1 MAVRPVTDAE
11 QRPVIILINPVVRR
25 VVLIRQVLVPA
36 GLTQSLTVA
45 AELAEDV
52 NPAATRL
59 LPTGVQSIQP
69 VMAIAAKTE
78 Q

>member
-1 MAVRPVTDAE
+1 MAVQPVTDAE

-36 GLTQSLTVA
+36 GLTLYPMDA
-45 AELAEDV
+45 AVHAEDV
-52 NPAATRL
+52 NPAVHLRRQ
-59 LPTGVQSIQP
+59 TGVPFTQP

>member
-11 QRPVIILINPVVRR
+11 QRLVIIRINPVVRR
-25 VVLIRQVLVPA
+25 VVPIRQVLVPA
-36 GLTQSLTVA
+36 GLTQSLTGA

-52 NPAATRL
+52 NPAVHRRRR
-59 LPTGVQSIQP
+59 TGVPFTQP
-69 VMAIAAKTE
+69 VMAIAARTE